1 MEVSFKPVWFDSFGA
16 KSSCTLVKTP
26 DVVILVDPG
35 AAVMQPSFPA
45 SWADKIRWLGEA
57 EAAIRKAGED
67 ADVVVVTHYHY
78 DHYTRDPA
86 FYEGKVL
93 LAKNPNEYIN
103 DSQRKRAERF
113 FRDLWKHF
121 LGKELEEM
129 MERKEEKE
137 YPNPLDELKHSMSV
151 DFGDYAERR
160 QQLLKKGVK
169 WFRKRVKNWNSRPKI
184 PELESENLTLKF
196 ADGKSFKFGST
207 HIRCTRPL
215 FHGIE
220 FSRVGWVFALTV
232 QHGNEKLLYSSDLDG
247 PIIEDYAD
255 WIIRENPNVLIL
267 DGPMTYMFGYLL
279 TRTTLNRVISN
290 VCRIIEE
297 TDVSLVIFDHHLP
310 REPKFKQ
317 RLRSVYEL
325 AAEKGK
331 KVVTAAEYLGRKP
344 KVLELVS

>member
-26 DVVILVDPG
+26 DVSVLIDPG
-35 AAVMQPSFPA
+35 AAIMQPSFPA
-45 SWADKIRWLGEA
+45 SWADKIRWLSEA
-57 EAAIRKAGED
+57 EATIRRAKEEAE
-67 ADVVVVTHYHY
+67 VVVVTHYHY

-86 FYEGKVL
+86 FYEGKLL

-103 DSQRKRAERF
+103 DSQRGRAEGL
-113 FRDLWKHF
+113 FRGLWRHF
-121 LGKELEEM
+121 HEKKLEEALKQ
-129 MERKEEKE
+129 KEEKE
-137 YPNPLDELKHSMSV
+137 YPNPLDELKHSMSM

-160 QQLLKKGVK
+160 RELLKKGMK
-169 WFRKRVKNWNSRPKI
+169 WFRKRAKNWNSWLRI
-184 PELESENLTLKF
+184 PELESKKLTVKF
-196 ADGKSFKFGST
+196 ADGKSFRFGNT
-207 HIRCTRPL
+207 KIKCTRPL

-232 QHGNEKLLYSSDLDG
+232 QHRSEKLLYSSDLDG

-255 WIIRENPNVLIL
+255 WIIKENPSILIL

-279 TRTTLNRVISN
+279 TRITLNRVVSN

-297 TDVSLVIFDHHLP
+297 ADVSLVIFDHHLP

-317 RLRSVYEL
+317 RLRRVYEL
-325 AAEKGK
+325 AAEKEK
-331 KVVTAAEYLGRKP
+331 KVITAAEYLGKKP
-344 KVLELVS
+344 KVLEQVS